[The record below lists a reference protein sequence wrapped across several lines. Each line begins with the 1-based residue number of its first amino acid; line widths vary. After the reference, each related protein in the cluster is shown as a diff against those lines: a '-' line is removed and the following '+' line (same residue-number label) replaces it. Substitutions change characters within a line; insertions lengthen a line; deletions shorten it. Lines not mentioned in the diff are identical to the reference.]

1 MHFTNATVLIIVV
14 ALASLYLL
22 FNNSERMF
30 PTIAVIASG
39 IELLLA
45 FGLMSLSVA
54 KFRID
59 VILPA
64 LLLICG
70 VFCWSKSQEK
80 SSITAASVVTLIAII
95 QLLNALKLF

>member
-1 MHFTNATVLIIVV
+1 MHFSNATVLIIVA

-64 LLLICG
+64 LLVICG
-70 VFCWSKSQEK
+70 AFTWSKSAEK
-80 SSITAASVVTLIAII
+80 SSVTAASVVVVIGLV